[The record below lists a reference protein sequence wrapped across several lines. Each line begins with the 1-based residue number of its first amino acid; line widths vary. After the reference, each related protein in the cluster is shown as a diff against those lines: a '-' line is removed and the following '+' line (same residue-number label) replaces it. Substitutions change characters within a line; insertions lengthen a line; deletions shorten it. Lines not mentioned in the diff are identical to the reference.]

1 MQRQQATYHVENT
14 EIFKMQMLNW
24 ASRFSICCFMDSH
37 FYEDKYHSFDCLLA
51 VNAVQVF
58 SPSKN
63 ILTQLDEFYNN
74 ANDWI
79 FGHLNYDLKNE
90 IENLQSNKTNQI
102 NFPDIFLFQP
112 QIVIALNK
120 NIVQISFL
128 DINSNDIFEAI
139 TKTEIENKVSSKS
152 TNKINAA
159 ISEPE
164 YLATIENLKKHILRG
179 DCYEINFCQE
189 FFIESADINPLE
201 TYIQLLKISPS
212 PFSCFYKLHDKYLL
226 CASPERFLSKYDQ
239 TIFSQPIKGTAA
251 RNKDDSLDILQKQN
265 LYNNPKE
272 KSENVM
278 VVDLVRNDLSKICK
292 EGSVITNELF
302 GIYSFPQVHQMIS
315 TISGTLRD
323 EILFSEIIKATFPM
337 GSMTGAPKHRVL
349 QLIEQYETTKRG
361 LFSGSVG
368 YITPQKNFDFNVV
381 IRSIFY
387 NEDNKYLNY
396 FVGSGITIYA
406 DAESEYK
413 ECRLKASAI
422 EKVLS

>member
-24 ASRFSICCFMDSH
+24 ASQFSICCFMDSH

-90 IENLQSNKTNQI
+90 IENLQSKKTNQI
-102 NFPDIFLFQP
+102 NFPDIFLFRP

-120 NIVQISFL
+120 NIVEISFL

-139 TKTEIENKVSSKS
+139 TKTEIENKVPLKS

-159 ISEPE
+159 TSEPE

-201 TYIQLLKISPS
+201 TYIHLLKISPS

-251 RNKDDSLDILQKQN
+251 RNKDDSLDMMQKQN
-265 LYNNPKE
+265 LYNSPKE

-323 EILFSEIIKATFPM
+323 EILFSEIIKAVFPM
-337 GSMTGAPKHRVL
+337 GSMTGAPKHRVM